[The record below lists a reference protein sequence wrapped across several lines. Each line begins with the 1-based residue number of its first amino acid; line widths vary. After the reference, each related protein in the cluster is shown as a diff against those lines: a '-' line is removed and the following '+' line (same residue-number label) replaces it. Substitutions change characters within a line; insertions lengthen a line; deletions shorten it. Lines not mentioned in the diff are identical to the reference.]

1 MKYIIINLEKNI
13 FTYTYLHI
21 FLKIN
26 LLIAFNKYEYIEYR
40 FIFNTYRR
48 IKMNRQKIYGLI
60 ISSAL
65 LIGAIGL
72 PTTVTYAQTLPNH
85 RCRDCYDRLSTWSN
99 RRRQRLG
106 YFCRASRWP
115 LPRPYEK

>member
-40 FIFNTYRR
+40 FISIRTG
-48 IKMNRQKIYGLI
+48 GL
-60 ISSAL
+60 
-65 LIGAIGL
+65 
-72 PTTVTYAQTLPNH
+72 
-85 RCRDCYDRLSTWSN
+85 
-99 RRRQRLG
+99 
-106 YFCRASRWP
+106 
-115 LPRPYEK
+115 K